1 VLKEITDAGGNGIT
15 YQCDVS
21 KEDQVIAMFQDVVSQ
36 FGTVD
41 ILINNAGIQ
50 KDAKF
55 TEMTLDQWNAVIG
68 VNLTGQFLVQE
79 KPSKNFSPGNRS
91 IPFHSLWKNYSY
103 QFCA

>member
-1 VLKEITDAGGNGIT
+1 
-15 YQCDVS
+15 
-21 KEDQVIAMFQDVVSQ
+21 MFQDVVAQ

-68 VNLTGQFLVQE
+68 VNLTGQFFVQE
-79 KPSKNFSPGNRS
+79 KPSKNFFAGE
-91 IPFHSLWKNYSY
+91 
-103 QFCA
+103 